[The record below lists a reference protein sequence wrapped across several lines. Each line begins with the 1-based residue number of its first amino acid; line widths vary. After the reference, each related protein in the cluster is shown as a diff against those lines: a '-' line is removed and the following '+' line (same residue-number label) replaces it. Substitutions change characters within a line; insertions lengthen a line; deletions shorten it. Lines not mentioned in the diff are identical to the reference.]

1 MADGQVVFEISAD
14 GKKAM
19 ASIEDITK
27 AFEKA
32 GKQWDS
38 TTKDAADN
46 MGNSM
51 SSAFKKISAAAAAA
65 GVAKVLTTWGK
76 AAIQAA
82 SDLEEVQNV
91 VDVTFGEG
99 ARQIETWAKTAQTQ
113 FGLTETQAKRFTSTL
128 GAMMKSAGLAGH
140 EIVSMSTDL
149 AGLAADMASF
159 YNLDFD
165 TAFQKIRSG
174 ISGETEPL
182 KQLGINMS
190 VANLEAYALTQGI
203 TKAFDKMSQ
212 SEQTILRYQYL
223 MQATADAQGD
233 FARTSDGYANSVRLL
248 ETNLDSLKAKI
259 GTVLLPV
266 VNTVVGALNSLFGAL
281 TAEPETTILDEFA
294 SIDTDTSR
302 KMAEIEATATKAWD
316 LIAVLSSLSAPKAV
330 QTGLTDFISTLADD
344 IDGLDKA
351 LATAKKGDYAG
362 TMAEIADAL
371 SAKFEG
377 TDASDWQ
384 TLLFAIGQNLPTA
397 AEAAE
402 ADGGATAAFL
412 EAAGAAADAL
422 GGDYPA
428 LWEDLLTVLGDEA
441 GDALAAL
448 SEGAAGA
455 EAMAQ
460 IVAAANGIDS
470 TSSANW
476 TKLLSAIGEVG
487 ALDTTSADGIN
498 ALADALSGKSVNT
511 TRAQA
516 FSSLIGTL
524 TDNAESLSALT
535 GKSAEETKAWLEG
548 LAESAET
555 LDPTTAEGWDT
566 LMSALT
572 EGLPGLEDTEAGQ
585 EFLKTVGAAM
595 TELSTSADMYR
606 QYLEIFGINA
616 EGIADPE
623 AEWLKLSQ
631 ELIKTIPGIGE
642 VLEQESDDMGQNVRN
657 LQNFVNDWKAEQ
669 EKLLMWKA
677 YYAKQDALQTKQN
690 QLAEYELEAGA
701 ARVRR
706 DRLKAEWQKLYNE
719 AEKSNLF
726 ALYGEYLEQ
735 GLPVPSAMQE
745 QFDAVGKAMSAYTE
759 AEDDLSDAQ
768 AEYNKQLEAYGLG
781 AEKQA
786 DTLTYLK
793 EEYGELEESIDG
805 ATGAQERWNATQ
817 EEAASTAFTAALDAL
832 TAVDTYYQQIRDETA
847 RSIERTVSG
856 FESITTP
863 AEKAKS
869 EMEDLTKQI
878 EQLNAAGQDTSGLE
892 KTYSETGKGIPSI
905 QKMNAA
911 LRDQLAYLTEY
922 QDNLAKA
929 RAAGVSEDILAFL
942 SDGSAESFDY
952 LAAIASGQYQ
962 QGDIDELNRNW
973 AAVQSAKEGFTDEL
987 TDTRLKADDEFQMLL
1002 DNASAAIEQMDLAD
1016 GAKSAMEATV
1026 QGIADGIA
1034 EKIPTVEAQI
1044 NSLFAVLSSL
1054 NNAGFGYTTSG
1065 GFTYGSGGG
1074 GLILHPHADGLD
1086 FVPFDNYLA
1095 RLHEGESILTAEEA
1109 KVWRDFKQ
1117 GGASSRNSIDY
1128 GALSGAIWDNAPQ
1141 MGGGNVYLDGQ
1152 TVGRVISTQQ
1162 GNSYR
1167 ALERSGWQR

>member
-1 MADGQVVFEISAD
+1 M
-14 GKKAM
+14 
-19 ASIEDITK
+19 
-27 AFEKA
+27 
-32 GKQWDS
+32 
-38 TTKDAADN
+38 
-46 MGNSM
+46 
-51 SSAFKKISAAAAAA
+51 
-65 GVAKVLTTWGK
+65 
-76 AAIQAA
+76 
-82 SDLEEVQNV
+82 
-91 VDVTFGEG
+91 
-99 ARQIETWAKTAQTQ
+99 
-113 FGLTETQAKRFTSTL
+113 
-128 GAMMKSAGLAGH
+128 
-140 EIVSMSTDL
+140 
-149 AGLAADMASF
+149 
-159 YNLDFD
+159 
-165 TAFQKIRSG
+165 
-174 ISGETEPL
+174 
-182 KQLGINMS
+182 
-190 VANLEAYALTQGI
+190 
-203 TKAFDKMSQ
+203 
-212 SEQTILRYQYL
+212 
-223 MQATADAQGD
+223 
-233 FARTSDGYANSVRLL
+233 
-248 ETNLDSLKAKI
+248 
-259 GTVLLPV
+259 
-266 VNTVVGALNSLFGAL
+266 
-281 TAEPETTILDEFA
+281 
-294 SIDTDTSR
+294 
-302 KMAEIEATATKAWD
+302 
-316 LIAVLSSLSAPKAV
+316 
-330 QTGLTDFISTLADD
+330 
-344 IDGLDKA
+344 
-351 LATAKKGDYAG
+351 
-362 TMAEIADAL
+362 
-371 SAKFEG
+371 
-377 TDASDWQ
+377 
-384 TLLFAIGQNLPTA
+384 
-397 AEAAE
+397 
-402 ADGGATAAFL
+402 
-412 EAAGAAADAL
+412 
-422 GGDYPA
+422 
-428 LWEDLLTVLGDEA
+428 
-441 GDALAAL
+441 
-448 SEGAAGA
+448 
-455 EAMAQ
+455 
-460 IVAAANGIDS
+460 
-470 TSSANW
+470 
-476 TKLLSAIGEVG
+476 
-487 ALDTTSADGIN
+487 DTTSADGIN

-516 FSSLIGTL
+516 FTSLIGTL
-524 TDNAESLSALT
+524 TDNAEALSALT

-548 LAESAET
+548 LAESAES

-585 EFLKTVGAAM
+585 EFLQTVGAAM

-657 LQNFVNDWKAEQ
+657 LQQFVDDWKAEQ

-677 YYAKQDALQTKQN
+677 YYAKQDAYQSKLNELYTY
-690 QLAEYELEAGA
+690 QLDAQV
-701 ARVRR
+701 ARVRA
-706 DRLKAEWQKLYNE
+706 DRLKAERDAIQSSRTTEEWNALLAQQAQALETGYTFTGEGAEALSQLADAQGAWIEAENE
-719 AEKSNLF
+719 AVKAEEKWNKQR
-726 ALYGEYLEQ
+726 ADAEQ
-735 GLPVPSAMQE
+735 G
-745 QFDAVGKAMSAYTE
+745 
-759 AEDDLSDAQ
+759 AEDLAI
-768 AEYNKQLEAYGLG
+768 ANQLLMDGYG
-781 AEKQA
+781 A
-786 DTLTYLK
+786 
-793 EEYGELEESIDG
+793 LEDNIDG
-805 ATGAQERWNATQ
+805 ASDSLAEWNNEQQT
-817 EEAASTAFTAALDAL
+817 AASTAFTAALDAL

-863 AEKAKS
+863 AEKARS

-878 EQLNAAGQDTSGLE
+878 EQMNAAGQDTSGLE
-892 KTYSETGKGIPSI
+892 KTYSETGKGIPSL

-922 QDNLAKA
+922 QENLAKA
-929 RAAGVSEDILAFL
+929 RAVGVSEDILAFL

-952 LAAIASGQYQ
+952 LAAIASGQYG

-987 TDTRLKADDEFQMLL
+987 TDTRLKADDEFQTLL

-1034 EKIPTVEAQI
+1034 EKIPSVKAQI

-1054 NNAGFGYTTSG
+1054 NSAGFGYSTSG

>member
-19 ASIEDITK
+19 ASIEDVTR

-38 TTKDAADN
+38 TTKDAAGS
-46 MGNSM
+46 MENSM
-51 SSAFKKISAAAAAA
+51 SSTFKKISAAAAAA

-99 ARQIETWAKTAQTQ
+99 ARQIESWAKTAQTQ

-128 GAMMKSAGLAGH
+128 GAMMKSAGMAGP

-248 ETNLDSLKAKI
+248 ETNLDSLKTKI

-294 SIDTDTSR
+294 SIDTDTAR
-302 KMAEIEATATKAWD
+302 KMAEIEATATKAGD

-362 TMAEIADAL
+362 TMAEIAEAL
-371 SAKFEG
+371 STKFDG
-377 TDASDWQ
+377 TSASDWQ

-402 ADGGATAAFL
+402 SDGGATAAFL

-460 IVAAANGIDS
+460 IVEAANGIDS
-470 TSSANW
+470 SSASNW
-476 TKLLSAIGEVG
+476 KSILSAMGEVG
-487 ALDTTSADGIN
+487 ALDTSTADGIE
-498 ALADALSGKSVNT
+498 ALADALSGKSINT
-511 TRAQA
+511 SRAQA
-516 FSSLIGTL
+516 FTQLIGDL
-524 TDNAESLSALT
+524 TANAESLSALT

-548 LAESAET
+548 LAESAES

-585 EFLKTVGAAM
+585 EFLKTVGATM

-657 LQNFVNDWKAEQ
+657 LQQFVDDWKAEQ
-669 EKLLMWKA
+669 EKLLLWKA
-677 YYAKQDALQTKQN
+677 YYAKQDAYQSKQN
-690 QLAEYELEAGA
+690 ELYAYQLDAQVARARADRMRTEVDAMKERYDAIDEAYKKRGFESVTITEEDEAFYDSYTEKYNELAAAEEEALGKEAGWN
-701 ARVRR
+701 RQRE
-706 DRLKAEWQKLYNE
+706 D
-719 AEKSNLF
+719 
-726 ALYGEYLEQ
+726 
-735 GLPVPSAMQE
+735 
-745 QFDAVGKAMSAYTE
+745 TE
-759 AEDDLSDAQ
+759 RAAEDLAIAHSL
-768 AEYNKQLEAYGLG
+768 NV
-781 AEKQA
+781 EK
-786 DTLTYLK
+786 
-793 EEYGELEESIDG
+793 YGELEEAIDG
-805 ATGAQERWNATQ
+805 ATEAQKDWTEAQKT
-817 EEAASTAFTAALDAL
+817 AASTAFTAALDAL
-832 TAVDTYYQQIRDETA
+832 SAVDTYYQNVRDDTA
-847 RSIERTVSG
+847 SSIDRVVSG
-856 FESITTP
+856 FESIVTP
-863 AEKAKS
+863 AQKAQS
-869 EMEDLTKQI
+869 EMEDLKKKI
-878 EQLNAAGQDTSGLE
+878 EAAQDEAQAQGFVDMKSDLE
-892 KTYSETGKGIPSI
+892 KTIPTV
-905 QKMNAA
+905 QNMRKA
-911 LRDQLAYLTEY
+911 LDDQLKYLRTY
-922 QDNLAKA
+922 QENLAKA

-942 SDGSAESFDY
+942 SDGSVESYDY
-952 LAAIASGQYQ
+952 LEAFARGDYS
-962 QGDIDELNRNW
+962 QGDIDELNRTYQ
-973 AAVQSAKEGFTDEL
+973 AVQDAKEGLTDGL
-987 TDTRLKADDEFQMLL
+987 TDTRLKADKEFQTLL

-1034 EKIPTVEAQI
+1034 EKIPTVKAQI

-1054 NNAGFGYTTSG
+1054 NSAGFGYTTSG

-1117 GGASSRNSIDY
+1117 GGTASRNSIDY

-1152 TVGRVISTQQ
+1152 TVGRVISAAQ
-1162 GNSYR
+1162 GNAYR
-1167 ALERSGWQR
+1167 QLERSGWQR